1 MTKEALK
8 LALEAL
14 EANQPVN
21 YCMNSNGER
30 FPMMHEDPFRFERNT
45 KAITAIK
52 AALEAKD
59 EPVACAD
66 NGVVNWIA
74 DKQFMHEAELY
85 IAPPQRTWVGL
96 TKKEFEDAVYRLED
110 LEDCW
115 VAIETKLKGK
125 NT

>member
-52 AALEAKD
+52 EALA
-59 EPVACAD
+59 
-66 NGVVNWIA
+66 
-74 DKQFMHEAELY
+74 
-85 IAPPQRTWVGL
+85 QRTWVGL
-96 TKKEFEDAVYRLED
+96 TDGEIEVIEALKAPPVHPDFI
-110 LEDCW
+110 DCDDW
-115 VAIETKLKGK
+115 MDFARAIEYKLKEK
-125 NT
+125 NELR